1 MWLYVGVRLPILRF
15 VSKKTLLYFIDSET
29 KGQKTHGDST
39 LPFLPLKKHALGW
52 RAPGENSL
60 GFVDY
65 AATKIFPVFKKTK
78 NKQKKTPH
86 ILRTI

>member
-29 KGQKTHGDST
+29 KGQNTQGDST

-60 GFVDY
+60 AGFVDN
-65 AATKIFPVFKKTK
+65 AATEIFC
-78 NKQKKTPH
+78 
-86 ILRTI
+86 I